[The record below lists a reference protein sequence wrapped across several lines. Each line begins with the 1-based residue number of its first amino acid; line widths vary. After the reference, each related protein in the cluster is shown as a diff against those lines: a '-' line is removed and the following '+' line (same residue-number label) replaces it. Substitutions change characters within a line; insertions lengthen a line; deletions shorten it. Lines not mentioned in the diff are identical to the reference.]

1 MPSVDHFWRNTKQA
15 IKALDFVI
23 DPSSKNLAE
32 VSFKVD
38 YSAAFTKTTEIRL
51 PHGPGT
57 YVAGYSFQQAE
68 SRYMF
73 IRFAVSRIS
82 DLSITDLVDLD
93 AGAPLAKSFLIT
105 SGSVDQN
112 GNPTMNYY
120 PRVINNEISIDE
132 HGDAKVTYETFKNN
146 YKDTPTF
153 SDYLN
158 SSTFHK
164 TQQLIYLGNPK
175 TSIAPGDNG
184 EIYTI
189 KGSDFVAEFGAA
201 AGDSAVTTFKSFN
214 VGRSG
219 QALTALEPDQS
230 VDTLTIQSDND
241 VIRLVGDPLTD
252 TITLKFDGAD
262 VQLGNAGDLPQQ
274 PRNGFVSSRCK
285 WEY

>member
-1 MPSVDHFWRNTKQA
+1 SGYLPLLDSITEKSRTDGVATLKDVSLGDPSYIIGGPTSFSNLRESPNNTEDDFWSNQKHA
-15 IKALDFVI
+15 IKAVDFVLNPAI
-23 DPSSKNLAE
+23 KDLSE
-32 VSFKVD
+32 ISFKID
-38 YSAAFTKTTEIRL
+38 YSGVFAKYDQINVGNPAQ
-51 PHGPGT
+51 
-57 YVAGYSFQQAE
+57 YSHYEKEQAE

-93 AGAPLAKSFLIT
+93 AGAPLAKSVLIT

-112 GNPTMNYY
+112 GNSTMNYY
-120 PRVINNEISIDE
+120 PRVISDEISIDE
-132 HGDAKVTYETFKNN
+132 DGVAKVTYETFKNN

-189 KGSDFVAEFGAA
+189 KVSDFVAEFGAA

-230 VDTLTIQSDND
+230 VDTLTI
-241 VIRLVGDPLTD
+241 
-252 TITLKFDGAD
+252 
-262 VQLGNAGDLPQQ
+262 
-274 PRNGFVSSRCK
+274 
-285 WEY
+285 